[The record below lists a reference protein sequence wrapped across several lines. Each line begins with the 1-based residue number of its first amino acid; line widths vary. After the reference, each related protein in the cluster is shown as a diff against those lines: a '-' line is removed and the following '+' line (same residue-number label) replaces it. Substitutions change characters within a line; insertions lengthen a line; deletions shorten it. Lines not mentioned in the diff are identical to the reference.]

1 VTCENSKAKL
11 GQVHRA
17 HRLASERAAGRRQDG
32 DKKQRTQRQTNCC
45 RIQGYGRGI
54 ARKYLGKAHS
64 EKLSNFGKTSR
75 EENMAIDESD
85 LAARLMG
92 DMDKRLLDFLKTQVN
107 SFVKWDLVRF
117 FHNNPNTADTA
128 ENVARYAG
136 RDPAA
141 IEQELVELAESGVLR
156 CETIGE
162 MTVYSLATDQE
173 MRDLIDQFVLACDDR
188 QFRVKAIYHIIRGMR

>member
-1 VTCENSKAKL
+1 
-11 GQVHRA
+11 
-17 HRLASERAAGRRQDG
+17 
-32 DKKQRTQRQTNCC
+32 
-45 RIQGYGRGI
+45 
-54 ARKYLGKAHS
+54 
-64 EKLSNFGKTSR
+64 
-75 EENMAIDESD
+75 MAIDESD

-162 MTVYSLATDQE
+162 MRVYVGTGIGVPRVAA
-173 MRDLIDQFVLACDDR
+173 VL
-188 QFRVKAIYHIIRGMR
+188 F